1 MMLEV
6 EIKKALGKDDVM
18 SRLIDKYEVKPLPIT
33 SDIYIDML
41 ENIVSQQLSGR
52 VAKVIY
58 ERFLDVFPDRY
69 PSPDLLVGKDE
80 KVLREVG
87 LSNSKVR
94 YVKSMAQFALVND
107 LSTDRIKKMTDVEVI
122 NLLTQVKGVGVWT
135 AQMLLIFS
143 LGREDVFPVDD
154 LAIKK
159 GMVELYDL
167 QSKGKMLTNELHEI
181 ASAWKPYR
189 TWGTRLIWA
198 YMNDK
203 KKNATRL

>member
-1 MMLEV
+1 MLEV

-58 ERFLDVFPDRY
+58 ERFLDIFPDRY
-69 PSPDLLVGKDE
+69 PYPDLLIGKDE
-80 KVLREVG
+80 KVLRGVG

-94 YVKSMAQFALVND
+94 YVKSMAQFALIND

-167 QSKGKMLTNELHEI
+167 QSEGKMLTNELNEI

>member
-1 MMLEV
+1 MLEV